1 MRKSKIYGLYSPQV
15 DKVSPHDQPHSL
27 SCAKRHTY
35 HASLVNNIEEVG
47 GVNPN
52 RVEGRVNCPSVE
64 LQKQPHP
71 AGQIGTV
78 TSSAFQQDTC
88 VICKQDTHVRAKPTF
103 DVSMESGDKITNRIP
118 LAGRRHTV
126 QIGMEHGV
134 KQY

>member
-1 MRKSKIYGLYSPQV
+1 MLK
-15 DKVSPHDQPHSL
+15 
-27 SCAKRHTY
+27 CHT
-35 HASLVNNIEEVG
+35 SLVSNIEEVG

-52 RVEGRVNCPSVE
+52 RVEGRVNCPSVG

-78 TSSAFQQDTC
+78 TSSAFQQVTC
-88 VICKQDTHVRAKPTF
+88 VMCKQETHVRAKPTF
-103 DVSMESGDKITNRIP
+103 DISMKSRDKITNRLP

-126 QIGMEHGV
+126 QRGTEHGV